1 MKYIG
6 FLLLF
11 LSTSTGFSQGYL
23 STQFQYGKI
32 VAISPN
38 YPPILHNAKAYQLIY
53 EKKTSGKSHWHSL
66 YHYPRIC
73 WVASIWDLGN
83 DEVLGKS
90 FVIQPVFKQ
99 TIFHKKNFTLDYN
112 VGVSLAYFTKIFSFN
127 QNPQNT
133 AVGSHLSSTS
143 NIGLAITHT
152 ILQKWAYTAGIGLSH
167 FSNGNTSSPNLGINI
182 PAAFVGV
189 SYKIAERQAAPI
201 IKDSLPILSKKIY
214 PAFKIA
220 YGYSEALAPNGPKY
234 PFYSGSFFLNKNIKP
249 WFRLRAG
256 SELFYSQKAK
266 EAMSDLQVEAKSLQN
281 STWGLAVFAGGELL
295 IGHLSLV
302 MQGGPNILQP
312 FQMKYRIY
320 SKIGLQYYPF
330 DTQLRPRKQIYAG
343 VYVHAHAGEA
353 DFTEV
358 GIGYIF

>member
-6 FLLLF
+6 FLSLL
-11 LSTSTGFSQGYL
+11 LTINTVFSQSYF
-23 STQFQYGKI
+23 SSQFQYGKI
-32 VAISPN
+32 VSISPS
-38 YPPILHNAKAYQLIY
+38 YPPILHNAKAYQLLF

-66 YHYPRIC
+66 YHYPSIC
-73 WVASIWDLGN
+73 WAAGIWDLGN
-83 DEVLGKS
+83 DEVLGNS
-90 FVIQPVFKQ
+90 LVIQPIFKQ
-99 TIFHKKNFTLDYN
+99 TIFHEKNFTLDYN
-112 VGVSLAYFTKIFSFN
+112 VSTSLAYFTKIFSFS

-143 NIGLAITHT
+143 NIGVSITHT

-182 PAAFVGV
+182 PAASLAI
-189 SYKIAERQAAPI
+189 SYKIAERQAIPI
-201 IKDSLPILSKKIY
+201 IKDSLPIISKKIY
-214 PAFKIA
+214 PAIKIA
-220 YGYSEALAPNGPKY
+220 YGFSEALTPNGPKY
-234 PFYSGSFFLNKNIKP
+234 PFYSGSFFLNKNLSH
-249 WFRLRAG
+249 WFRLRMG

-266 EAMSDLQVEAKSLQN
+266 EAMYDLQVNTKTLQN

-343 VYVHAHAGEA
+343 VYVHAHSGEA
-353 DFTEV
+353 DFTEF